1 MGRIIPQESATVSGL
16 GSFDF
21 QGHDAAVYAD
31 DQGHWVFLNQLCGY
45 MGIDANNQRKRLIRN
60 RWSKG
65 WTAIL
70 AVQVP
75 GDVQSRDHFLIHQ
88 RRLPMWLG
96 SINTY
101 AIKDTDVRRRVEDH
115 QEEFAEALAAYVYEG
130 GAINPRATAAQTSE
144 LKQQLEA
151 MRPDADA
158 WRTLASGQ
166 TNYSVRSVAAILKQ
180 DSGVQIGERQLFRL
194 LKLWKWIYPDK
205 EPYARFDKYVVKR
218 MYDDYRD
225 RETGEQKSG
234 GWQLRVTVEGVA
246 AIRRKLTDALA
257 VSDIL

>member
-75 GDVQSRDHFLIHQ
+75 GDVQCHGQSLPRGQ
-88 RRLPMWLG
+88 RLPR
-96 SINTY
+96 TV
-101 AIKDTDVRRRVEDH
+101 KT
-115 QEEFAEALAAYVYEG
+115 
-130 GAINPRATAAQTSE
+130 GASLLSCGRSAPGVGPTFRAPPSQ
-144 LKQQLEA
+144 
-151 MRPDADA
+151 P
-158 WRTLASGQ
+158 
-166 TNYSVRSVAAILKQ
+166 
-180 DSGVQIGERQLFRL
+180 
-194 LKLWKWIYPDK
+194 
-205 EPYARFDKYVVKR
+205 
-218 MYDDYRD
+218 
-225 RETGEQKSG
+225 
-234 GWQLRVTVEGVA
+234 
-246 AIRRKLTDALA
+246 
-257 VSDIL
+257 